1 MSLAGNRPRAFELS
15 KRSFWNVANQY
26 CELNLDRTYA
36 ASSSF
41 GTGPSSLEETPVE
54 SCGIPHLAKNE
65 RDMGHPGICCGA
77 EVRRVYRGRLI

>member
-36 ASSSF
+36 ASSSLEKGLLKDHSLF
-41 GTGPSSLEETPVE
+41 TGRAGDLFAQTYGSYNSGED
-54 SCGIPHLAKNE
+54 GIFSTTDRE
-65 RDMGHPGICCGA
+65 
-77 EVRRVYRGRLI
+77 